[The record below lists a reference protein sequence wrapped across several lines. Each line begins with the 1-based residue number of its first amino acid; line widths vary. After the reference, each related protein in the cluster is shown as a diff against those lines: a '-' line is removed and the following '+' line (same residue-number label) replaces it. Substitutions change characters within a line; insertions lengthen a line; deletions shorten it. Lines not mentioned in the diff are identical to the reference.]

1 MENKKLGTI
10 LVIFGLIFLAL
21 LVYFTVNLNEQQDSM
36 ACNPTE
42 GCVTV
47 DKQLSWTHVG
57 FGFFGFMLALGFY
70 ILFFN
75 KTDEKILQ
83 KLEDDKDQKISE
95 KKFEWILDALD
106 PQEKS
111 VMKAVKEQDGI
122 TQNTLRLRT
131 DLSKAKLSYVL
142 QELEKRNLIKREE
155 KGKTMQVF
163 LKI

>member
-21 LVYFTVNLNEQQDSM
+21 LIYFTVNLNAQQDSLN
-36 ACNPTE
+36 CNPSQ

-47 DKQLSWTHVG
+47 DKKLSWTHVG

-75 KTDEKILQ
+75 KTEEKILK
-83 KLEDDKDQKISE
+83 KLEDDKNNQVSE
-95 KKFEWILDALD
+95 KKFEWILNALD
-106 PQEKS
+106 SQEKS

-131 DLSKAKLSYVL
+131 DLSKAKLCYVL

-163 LKI
+163 LKV